1 MTQTREL
8 DYSRHYLNWH
18 NDSDAYFARM
28 TKIAEGELKDYLP
41 KARDADILEIGAGM
55 GFAQG
60 ALRDLGF
67 TKARGID
74 SDRSQVTASQKRG
87 LNVML
92 VPVAETLS
100 YLGAHQAAFDLIFAI
115 DVLEHVPVAEQIAFL
130 EAARS
135 ALKPG
140 AGLFMCRVPNAS
152 SPLASHY
159 RYVDWTHTCAFT
171 KTSLDFVLY
180 SAGFRDIEIV
190 EATPNKL
197 FPSVPLWIV
206 RSLVRRAHRL
216 ALASDTGWKEAKRLP
231 MSANIVASAR

>member
-1 MTQTREL
+1 M
-8 DYSRHYLNWH
+8 
-18 NDSDAYFARM
+18 
-28 TKIAEGELKDYLP
+28 
-41 KARDADILEIGAGM
+41 
-55 GFAQG
+55 
-60 ALRDLGF
+60 
-67 TKARGID
+67 
-74 SDRSQVTASQKRG
+74 
-87 LNVML
+87 
-92 VPVAETLS
+92 
-100 YLGAHQAAFDLIFAI
+100 
-115 DVLEHVPVAEQIAFL
+115 EQIAFL

-159 RYVDWTHTCAFT
+159 RYVDWTHTSAFT

-206 RSLVRRAHRL
+206 RSLVRRAHRG
-216 ALASDTGWKEAKRLP
+216 ACVRHRLEGGKAAANVGDYRRIGP
-231 MSANIVASAR
+231 LSA